1 MSPHRRYSPF
11 VRSLSPSIRT
21 LFARSMGRCGMA
33 AAILVHFGHGL
44 FLPSTPDRA
53 CQASGAVAGDEDDV
67 RPFAPDHPALEAARA
82 IAGSAPAAGGYGLG
96 GMRSEEH
103 TSELQSLMRL
113 S

>member
-1 MSPHRRYSPF
+1 
-11 VRSLSPSIRT
+11 
-21 LFARSMGRCGMA
+21 MGRCGMA

-96 GMRSEEH
+96 GMDLAPRAAGPPAARPSHRRGTRSEERRVGKEWVN
-103 TSELQSLMRL
+103 TGRYRW
-113 S
+113 